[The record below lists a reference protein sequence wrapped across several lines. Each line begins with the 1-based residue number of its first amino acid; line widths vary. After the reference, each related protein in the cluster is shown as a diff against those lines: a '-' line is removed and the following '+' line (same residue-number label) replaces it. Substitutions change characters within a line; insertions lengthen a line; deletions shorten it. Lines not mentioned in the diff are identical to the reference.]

1 MSVEAIMSR
10 TVLTVGPTT
19 SVREAIRLIEDSE
32 IRHLPVVDGEGGPLL
47 GIVSDRDLREFR
59 VPLMV
64 EIERFGD
71 ADRDRTD
78 ELLNT
83 PISEVMAADVVS
95 VDSSESIESVIEAMI
110 EYKVGAVP
118 VIDRH
123 TEELVGI
130 VSYVDVLRDF
140 LARLR
145 RVDA

>member
-10 TVLTVGPTT
+10 NILSVGPTAT
-19 SVREAIRLIEDSE
+19 VREAIRLIEDSE
-32 IRHLPVVDGEGGPLL
+32 VRHLPIVEDGRLL

-59 VPLMV
+59 IPLMV

-71 ADRDRTD
+71 ADRKRTD

-95 VDSSESIESVIEAMI
+95 VDSSETIESVIDAMI

-123 TEELVGI
+123 SDELVGI
-130 VSYVDVLRDF
+130 ISYVDVLRY
-140 LARLR
+140 AREII
-145 RVDA
+145 